1 MLHVDDKYRLEN
13 KNLIYRNLRSR
24 RMAAGL
30 SQSQLAAK
38 MRVWGVDMP
47 QQSIS
52 RVERNERYVLD
63 YELAVLCEILHVEPE
78 ELLEQ
83 NP

>member
-30 SQSQLAAK
+30 SQLAAK

-52 RVERNERYVLD
+52 RAERNERYVLD

-78 ELLEQ
+78 ELLEP